1 MERVRETA
9 VALLMLFLLI
19 GTLIIIYS
27 LLMWQILPKILAL
40 SLLFALVILKSV
52 LTRMRNDQTAQELN
66 YTDTRLIKFLLLSI
80 FSVFCIVI
88 FISYL
93 LKSQQQ
99 AAELAFG
106 TSLLTINK
114 ALDFLP
120 AD

>member
-19 GTLIIIYS
+19 GTLIVIYS
-27 LLMWQILPKILAL
+27 LLMWQILPKILGLA
-40 SLLFALVILKSV
+40 LLFTLVILKSV
-52 LTRMRNDQTAQELN
+52 LTRLRNDQTAQELN
-66 YTDTRLIKFLLLSI
+66 YTDTRLIKFFLLSI
-80 FSVFCIVI
+80 LSVFCIVI

-93 LKSQQQ
+93 LESQQQ

>member
-1 MERVRETA
+1 MERFRETA
-9 VALLMLFLLI
+9 VAVLMLFLLI

-27 LLMWQILPKILAL
+27 LLMWQVLPKTLAL
-40 SLLFALVILKSV
+40 ALLFALILLKSTIIS
-52 LTRMRNDQTAQELN
+52 LHKYKTEQELN
-66 YTDTRLIKFLLLSI
+66 RTDSRLIKFFLLSI
-80 FSVFCIVI
+80 LSVFCIVI

-106 TSLLTINK
+106 TSLLTIEK

-120 AD
+120 PD